1 MNLSP
6 LPISTLLKKHR
17 IHPSKG
23 LGQNFL
29 IVEEVLERI
38 ADSAGIRPGDTVLEI
53 GPGMGNLTRHLANRV
68 EQVVAVELDRTL
80 FPVLHEVLEPFQ
92 NVTLVQGD
100 ILKLNPAG
108 LPLPDG
114 YIVAANIPY
123 YITSAVIRHLLNAAH
138 KPQTIA
144 LTVQK
149 EVAERIC
156 AKPGNLSLLAL
167 SVQLFGEA
175 EYQFTIPAEA
185 FYPKPKIDSALLKIS
200 CSAEAKIPVADMDV
214 FFKLAKAGFGQKRK
228 TLKNALSSN
237 LALPS
242 AITESILLRAG
253 IDPMRRAETLMIA
266 EWHALLQAYN
276 DHQQN

>member
-1 MNLSP
+1 
-6 LPISTLLKKHR
+6 
-17 IHPSKG
+17 
-23 LGQNFL
+23 
-29 IVEEVLERI
+29 
-38 ADSAGIRPGDTVLEI
+38 
-53 GPGMGNLTRHLANRV
+53 
-68 EQVVAVELDRTL
+68 
-80 FPVLHEVLEPFQ
+80 
-92 NVTLVQGD
+92 
-100 ILKLNPAG
+100 
-108 LPLPDG
+108 
-114 YIVAANIPY
+114 
-123 YITSAVIRHLLNAAH
+123 
-138 KPQTIA
+138 
-144 LTVQK
+144 
-149 EVAERIC
+149 
-156 AKPGNLSLLAL
+156 
-167 SVQLFGEA
+167 VQLFGEA

-242 AITESILLRAG
+242 AITESMLLRAG

>member
-1 MNLSP
+1 MNLSS

-29 IVEEVLERI
+29 IDEEVLERI
-38 ADSAGIRPGDTVLEI
+38 AGSAGIRPGDTVLEI
-53 GPGMGNLTRHLANRV
+53 GPGMGNLTRHLANRA
-68 EQVVAVELDRTL
+68 ELVVAVELDRTL

-92 NVTLVQGD
+92 NVTLIQGD
-100 ILKLNPAG
+100 ILKLNLAG

-123 YITSAVIRHLLNAAH
+123 YITSAVIRHLLNAVH

-200 CSAEAKIPVADMDV
+200 CNTEAKIPVADMDV

-242 AITESILLRAG
+242 AVTETMLLRAG
-253 IDPMRRAETLMIA
+253 IDPMRRAETLTIA

-276 DHQQN
+276 AHQQN